1 MAAVQF
7 YGKAKA
13 IKAYEDADVPAFG
26 LFSGKQLLFK
36 YTGDSVQEGAELLEG
51 FLSRLDDS
59 SATLTLKIF
68 ECETVGD
75 KGKLP
80 VRIKS
85 STECDGSFNFKL
97 DPEEEYE
104 QKYGGRGSGRLA
116 QVLAGFEERMKRLE
130 EPEDEEEDEE
140 ESLGDAIH
148 GAIKEALIGAIRDPG
163 KPNLI
168 TSLLGSFGVAIPQ
181 TSTVRQVGALHKITP
196 DEEKEIEQRRQAFA
210 SNENPPDFTDEATL
224 IRIGSAVETMARHDP
239 LIVDHLEKL
248 AQIANENPKKFR
260 GLVQI
265 LETA

>member
-181 TSTVRQVGALHKITP
+181 TPTVRQVGALAKQATQP
-196 DEEKEIEQRRQAFA
+196 EETNA

-239 LIVDHLEKL
+239 RIVDHLEKL